1 MKTGLKG
8 RTVIITGASRNIGAR
23 AAELFAEEG
32 CNLAICTSL
41 KMKELANV
49 ASVCE
54 KKGAVVFTEQVDVSS
69 ESQCNDFVAATAE
82 KFGRIDI
89 LVNNAV
95 FRSEGNLLTMEIEN
109 WHRNIEVNINGPF
122 FMCRATVPHMIKSQ
136 WGRIINFSGHSPFIG
151 HYPGKSMAKIAIV
164 GFTRGCANELGQ
176 HNITANCIAPGHIE
190 VERDD
195 FQAKGKNV
203 LPTQP
208 IQTAG
213 ECDTIANLMLLLA
226 SESSFYITGQCYH
239 ANGGSYYQ

>member
-1 MKTGLKG
+1 MKTGLRG
-8 RTVIITGASRNIGAR
+8 RTAIITGASRNIGAR

-32 CNLAICTSL
+32 CNLAICTSS
-41 KMKELANV
+41 KMRELADV
-49 ASVCE
+49 ASRCKE
-54 KKGAVVFTEQVDVSS
+54 KGAEVLTMKVDVSR
-69 ESQCNDFVAATAE
+69 EDQCNNFISAVLE
-82 KFGRIDI
+82 KFGRLDV

-95 FRSEGNLLTMEIEN
+95 FRSEGDLLTMDVKN

-122 FMCRATVPHMIKSQ
+122 FMCRASVPHMIEKQ
-136 WGRIINFSGHSPFIG
+136 WGRIINFSGHSPYIG

-164 GFTRGCANELGQ
+164 GFTRGCANELGR
-176 HNITANCIAPGHIE
+176 HNITANCIAPGHID

-195 FQAKGKNV
+195 FQAAGKKV
-203 LPTQP
+203 LPSQP

-213 ECDTIANLMLLLA
+213 DCDTIANLMLLLA